1 MELVSTDWLT
11 FPSIN
16 ADLPASKGKQA
27 WRFVI
32 RVTLH
37 P

>member
-11 FPSIN
+11 FARIN
-16 ADLPASKGKQA
+16 ADLPTSKGKQA
-27 WRFVI
+27 WGFVI

-37 P
+37 H